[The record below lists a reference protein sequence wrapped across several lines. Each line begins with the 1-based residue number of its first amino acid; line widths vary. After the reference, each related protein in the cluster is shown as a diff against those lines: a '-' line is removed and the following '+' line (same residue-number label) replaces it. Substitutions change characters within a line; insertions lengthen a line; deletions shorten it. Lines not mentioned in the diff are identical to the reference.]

1 MKIMDEWFGVNNSI
15 SYEEFLAR
23 NKEVKHL
30 SYVIDSYK
38 QNGRLWVEDKYGN
51 LVLFITD
58 ISDGLILEVRCYAPY
73 DPSFILFLLVVRE
86 GILVMP
92 RNSHAYVSHLLMYSP
107 NDYKKA
113 TSKILQQIKRDKSYK
128 MWQTKILV

>member
-1 MKIMDEWFGVNNSI
+1 MDEWFGVNNSI
-15 SYEEFLAR
+15 TYEEFLSR

-30 SYVIDSYK
+30 SYVMDSYK
-38 QNGRLWVEDKYGN
+38 QNGRLSVEDKYGN

-73 DPSFILFLLVVRE
+73 DPSFILFILVVRE

-107 NDYKKA
+107 DDYKKA

-128 MWQTKILV
+128 MWQAKISV